1 MPNSRRDRSHEQER
15 EDTTKKESR
24 SKTKGWKQRFWLT
37 SVSCSM
43 VVTDV
48 TKEKQPVKRKRELKV
63 TWKDSLSLPHVI
75 LLLSILSNEL
85 CASYTKTKG
94 LRVSVYIWMPSISE
108 LSVIW
113 KLYTPCTIQGKHTF
127 QQWYF
132 FLNPHF
138 KKDYG
143 DILGNAL
150 MERWILPSCLW

>member
-1 MPNSRRDRSHEQER
+1 MPGNSRRDRSHEQER

-24 SKTKGWKQRFWLT
+24 SKTKGWKQRFWLA

-63 TWKDSLSLPHVI
+63 TWKDSLSLPDVI
-75 LLLSILSNEL
+75 LLLSSLSNEL

-113 KLYTPCTIQGKHTF
+113 KVYTPCYRANTLHISSD
-127 QQWYF
+127 F

-143 DILGNAL
+143 DI
-150 MERWILPSCLW
+150 